1 MFQAQKSTI
10 AWSFRSYLDNQSVL
24 VFIHKGFY
32 LVQQQISTNLL
43 TSVLSTSVK
52 MEESTLILAKKIAE
66 QGLTDDADA
75 AEAFDGSPKP
85 LRKMQGKLQGFR

>member
-1 MFQAQKSTI
+1 
-10 AWSFRSYLDNQSVL
+10 
-24 VFIHKGFY
+24 
-32 LVQQQISTNLL
+32 
-43 TSVLSTSVK
+43 

>member
-1 MFQAQKSTI
+1 
-10 AWSFRSYLDNQSVL
+10 
-24 VFIHKGFY
+24 
-32 LVQQQISTNLL
+32 
-43 TSVLSTSVK
+43 

-85 LRKMQGKLQGFR
+85 LRKMQGKLQGFRWGQFFYKTLKSYNRDWSRVMTKVWKFHSLHSSNQFQPSLIDY